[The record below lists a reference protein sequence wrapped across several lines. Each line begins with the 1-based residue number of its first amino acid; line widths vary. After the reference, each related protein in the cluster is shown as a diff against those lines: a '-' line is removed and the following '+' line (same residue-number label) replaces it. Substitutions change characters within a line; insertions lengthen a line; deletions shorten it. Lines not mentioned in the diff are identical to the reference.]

1 VCDDLLIAH
10 VLLTQSGIVRS
21 SSMDHSS
28 KRSFSRS
35 DSMFSEQQVSP
46 AYHGLCLITDAPNSR
61 SHSHVSEIEI
71 SGLRPSTT
79 GFTGG
84 LPSYRYISAQPA
96 ETRDEFVGRSFP
108 CEHRCGQPVADN
120 ELGIT
125 VLLMAQE
132 TSLVSL

>member
-1 VCDDLLIAH
+1 
-10 VLLTQSGIVRS
+10 
-21 SSMDHSS
+21 
-28 KRSFSRS
+28 
-35 DSMFSEQQVSP
+35 MFSEQQVSP
-46 AYHGLCLITDAPNSR
+46 AYHGLCIITDAPNSQ

-71 SGLRPSTT
+71 SGLRPSAT

-84 LPSYRYISAQPA
+84 LPSYRYLSAQPA

-108 CEHRCGQPVADN
+108 CEHWCGQPVADN

-125 VLLMAQE
+125 VFLMAQE